1 MEVRLPPIDEQHAI
15 AGVLGA
21 LDDKIEQNRQT
32 AGKLERLAR
41 AIFRAW
47 FVDFRASEGKCC
59 WCQTPSLPC
68 PSMLFDA
75 LPTRFVDS
83 EIGPVPEGWEVKA
96 IVRPFAT
103 LVSGLATPKVPA
115 HDPSYWSGDDFL
127 GDSVKDRA

>member
-21 LDDKIEQNRQT
+21 LDNKIEQNRQT

-47 FVDFRASEGKCC
+47 FVDFEPVKAKVVGADSF
-59 WCQTPSLPC
+59 
-68 PSMLFDA
+68 PSMPQHVFDS

-83 EIGPVPEGWEVKA
+83 EIAPSAGGVA
-96 IVRPFAT
+96 LR
-103 LVSGLATPKVPA
+103 LAWRR
-115 HDPSYWSGDDFL
+115 D
-127 GDSVKDRA
+127 